1 VAVTPARILSQAA
14 LVSAAMAATTTLYGS
29 FFAGGGY
36 LPRLIMVAIAASATA
51 AVAVTLR
58 LRGPGTVI
66 VAAAGFAVTAVF
78 TVLSGTPYNGLSN
91 TLRIGW
97 QALTGGWAA
106 MLSIAAPAPDSA
118 QMLMTPA
125 LITWVAGFLA
135 VTVALRTRSVLGPA
149 AIVVCAQGAGLMFAA
164 NQPVTHL
171 IQTCALLVLLLILTL
186 TRAGG
191 STPRYRTRA
200 ALIAVI
206 AGAGLLGALAA
217 PVIGAAQRFNPRD
230 LLIPPVRPQEALN
243 PLSEVR
249 AQLRISPPRKLFTI
263 TISGANDPGDLIQ
276 TVALNSF
283 DGSEWTSSDSFL
295 VAGPVLAPDQ
305 AASGATTLTER
316 VTLSMPD
323 PYLPGPYLPVIGRPV
338 QIDASLGSAAL
349 IGFDPDSGTLVAES
363 GVRGGSYTVIAKGEP
378 DSADLADA
386 AVGSGESVA
395 PYTEL
400 PTVPAALAALAAK
413 ITAVARTPYAKLVAI
428 EDYLRKLPASRNAP
442 AGDSY
447 GNLLRLLTANTPQ
460 GEAGYADQHASAFA
474 VLARA
479 EGLPTRVVVGYRLP
493 AYGVGRDGRYTV
505 TTADAYAWAQA
516 YFRGYGWIDFDPTDT
531 GNTVALPPVISV
543 PVQPRTRPLTKPV
556 PSHAATAPVTRP
568 SPHPVRTLVIQA
580 RAGRGTSHV
589 PFWILIPAL
598 PLLCALVA
606 GPTAGRRLLRRRRR
620 RGSTGTSMRVIGAW
634 EEVVDRLVDAGV
646 RIDGSQTAKELAL
659 RARQPAAA
667 RPTREQHA
675 LAQTA
680 PHLCELASLATEAAF
695 GGDPSSAEDV
705 HRAWLLEG
713 RVSKALYRGWRAPYR
728 VAHWIVPAP
737 RRTRDGRP
745 RETKEA

>member
-1 VAVTPARILSQAA
+1 MVAVTPARIASQAVLIA
-14 LVSAAMAATTTLYGS
+14 AAMAATTTLYGS
-29 FFAGGGY
+29 FFAGSGY
-36 LPRLIMVAIAASATA
+36 LPRLIAVAIAACATA
-51 AVAVTLR
+51 AVAVALR
-58 LRGPGTVI
+58 LRGLGTVI
-66 VAAAGFAVTAVF
+66 VAAAAFVVTAVF
-78 TVLSGTPYNGLSN
+78 TVLSGAPHGGLPSV
-91 TLRIGW
+91 LRIGW

-149 AIVVCAQGAGLMFAA
+149 AIVVCAQGVGLMFAA

-171 IQTCALLVLLLILTL
+171 IQTCALLILLLVVTL
-186 TRAGG
+186 TRTGG
-191 STPRYRTRA
+191 PAPRYRTRA

-217 PVIGAAQRFNPRD
+217 PAIGASQQFNPRD
-230 LLIPPVRPQEALN
+230 LLIPPVRPQQALN

-263 TISGANDPGDLIQ
+263 TISGAGDSVDLIQ
-276 TVALNSF
+276 TAALDSF

-305 AASGATTLTER
+305 AASGATTVTER
-316 VTLSMPD
+316 VTLSTPTD
-323 PYLPGPYLPVIGRPV
+323 PYLPVAGRPV
-338 QIDASLGSAAL
+338 QIDASLGPAAL
-349 IGFDPDSGTLVAES
+349 IGFDADSGTLVAES
-363 GVRGGSYTVIAKGEP
+363 GASGGSYTVVAKGQP
-378 DSADLADA
+378 DDADLADA

-400 PTVPAALAALAAK
+400 PAVPAALATLAAR
-413 ITAVARTPYAKLVAI
+413 ITAKARTPYAKLVAI
-428 EDYLRKLPASRNAP
+428 EDYLQKFPASRNAP

-447 GNLLRLLTANTPQ
+447 GTLLRLLTADTPQ
-460 GEAGYADQHASAFA
+460 GEAGYADQHASAFV

-493 AYGVGRDGRYTV
+493 ASGVGRDGGYTV

-543 PVQPRTRPLTKPV
+543 PVQPATRPVTKPV
-556 PSHAATAPVTRP
+556 PSHAATAPATQP
-568 SPHPVRTLVIQA
+568 SPHPVSTPVIQA
-580 RAGRGTSHV
+580 RAGRGASRV
-589 PFWILIPAL
+589 PFWLLIPAL
-598 PLLCALVA
+598 ALLCAVVA

-620 RGSTGTSMRVIGAW
+620 RGRGGTSMQVIGAW

-646 RIDGSQTAKELAL
+646 RIDGSHTARELAL
-659 RARQPAAA
+659 RARQPAAE
-667 RPTREQHA
+667 RSTREQHA
-675 LAQTA
+675 LARTA
-680 PHLCELASLATEAAF
+680 PHLWDLASLTTEAAF
-695 GGDPSSAEDV
+695 GGDPSSAQDV
-705 HRAWLLEG
+705 HQAWLLEG

-745 RETKEA
+745 RETREAR